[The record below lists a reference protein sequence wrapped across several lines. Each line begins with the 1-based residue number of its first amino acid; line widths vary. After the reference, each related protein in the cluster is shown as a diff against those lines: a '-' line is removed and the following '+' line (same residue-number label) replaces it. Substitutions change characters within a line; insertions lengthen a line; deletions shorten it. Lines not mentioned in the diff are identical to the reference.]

1 MGRTCFST
9 ITHNSCHPERSQGL
23 MHSAGVGKMRRF
35 FASLKMTGWMDAM
48 DSGDPTPENIAQVRD
63 HDPFFIFKSAA
74 TTCVC
79 EGTTR
84 PKPCTTGD

>member
-1 MGRTCFST
+1 
-9 ITHNSCHPERSQGL
+9 

-74 TTCVC
+74 TTCVRRHDTTQAMHYRGLS
-79 EGTTR
+79 EGWAF
-84 PKPCTTGD
+84 C